1 MRVVARLLP
10 IALIVLI
17 VAAALVIFTRRP
29 DLEDA
34 RKQVDSTWTAATPAL
49 DARYALLATATK
61 AVHGTPGPVGQVAN
75 DVDARLQDWLEA
87 RTSKNRDQSI
97 AVANDLDGV
106 GRRFVL
112 VVQHSPRL
120 SANPDV
126 MNAVNAFARS
136 AEPAEVTRFSEA
148 VQSYSDERQGPVGG
162 VVAQMFGYGP
172 VPNIASAP
180 SA

>member
-1 MRVVARLLP
+1 

-61 AVHGTPGPVGQVAN
+61 AVQGTPGPVGQVATQ
-75 DVDARLQDWLEA
+75 VDTRLQAWLQA
-87 RTSKNRDQSI
+87 RTSKTRDRSI
-97 AVANDLDGV
+97 EVANDLDGL

-120 SANPDV
+120 SANADV
-126 MNAVNAFARS
+126 MNAVNAFAQAPES
-136 AEPAEVTRFSEA
+136 AEVTRFSEA
-148 VQSYSDERQGPVGG
+148 VQ
-162 VVAQMFGYGP
+162 
-172 VPNIASAP
+172 
-180 SA
+180 